1 MKLIFLTL
9 MLQAPGDRLFAV
21 KSIGLLRAPR
31 QDAPIARLLKPG
43 DELAELDPPT
53 DELTGRGLP
62 PGWCL
67 VETVDVPSSRSF
79 SGFVLRNEVTAE
91 PLPVSRRTAL
101 LRQALDEALAALESR
116 EKPFGDL
123 RGQVLAWRARL
134 GHDANAPAQ
143 VQALSDQLARYM
155 ETEITPRAM
164 DAQDFLGELR
174 ELGDPHLGPLSRR
187 FDKAAAA
194 FRP

>member
-1 MKLIFLTL
+1 MKLILLTL

-21 KSIGLLRAPR
+21 KPIGLLRAPR
-31 QDAPIARLLKPG
+31 QDAPVTRLLKPG

-53 DELTGRGLP
+53 DELTGRGMP

-67 VETVDVPSSRSF
+67 VETVDVPSGRSF
-79 SGFVLRNEVTAE
+79 SGFVLRNGVAAD
-91 PLPVSRRTAL
+91 PLPAGRRTAL
-101 LRQALDEALAALESR
+101 LRQALDETLGALETR

-134 GHDANAPAQ
+134 GHDDNAPAQ
-143 VQALSDQLARYM
+143 VQALADQLARYM

-174 ELGDPHLGPLSRR
+174 ELGDAHLGPFSRR
-187 FDKAAAA
+187 FDKAAQS
-194 FRP
+194 FKP

>member
-1 MKLIFLTL
+1 MKLLFLTL

-21 KSIGLLRAPR
+21 KAVGLLRAPR

-53 DELTGRGLP
+53 DELTGRGMP
-62 PGWCL
+62 RGWSPGRDRRRPL
-67 VETVDVPSSRSF
+67 GLDPSKALCR
-79 SGFVLRNEVTAE
+79 GTEVAAD
-91 PLPVSRRTAL
+91 PLPSGRRTAL
-101 LRQALDEALAALESR
+101 LAEQALDETLTALESR

-134 GHDANAPAQ
+134 GNDPSAPAQ

-164 DAQDFLGELR
+164 DAQGFPGRADARRARAIAHHGAPLGGAELR
-174 ELGDPHLGPLSRR
+174 P
-187 FDKAAAA
+187 
-194 FRP
+194 

>member
-9 MLQAPGDRLFAV
+9 LLQAPGDRVFV
-21 KSIGLLRAPR
+21 SRPIGLLKAPR
-31 QDAPIARLLKPG
+31 QDAPPVRVLRPG

-53 DELTGRGLP
+53 DELTGRGVP
-62 PGWCL
+62 SSWCL
-67 VETVDVPSSRSF
+67 AETVDVPSGRSF
-79 SGFVLRNEVTAE
+79 SGYISCSDVAAD
-91 PLPVSRRTAL
+91 PLPASRRVAILHDAL
-101 LRQALDEALAALESR
+101 DQALGGLEAR
-116 EKPFGDL
+116 QKPFGDL
-123 RGQVLAWRARL
+123 RGQILAWRARI
-134 GHDANAPAQ
+134 GHDPSAPDQ

-155 ETEITPRAM
+155 EAEITPRAM

-174 ELGDPHLGPLSRR
+174 ELGDPRLGPLSRR